1 MLDLPLSAREP
12 SRDEYSDALP
22 QEGRSVRPTDSGQIR
37 DHDGLLRWSS
47 GEYEDTLTAEQ
58 VAKITHQL
66 PSGGS
71 RGDDVSLKVGGDVE
85 DERHM
90 PRLRQLS
97 ARALEIGAFGT
108 NLGGRAN
115 HERGHKRG
123 RGRERTRLAR
133 RSLHGRQSGGGDS
146 LEAALLPTRSRSHP
160 VLPRQGKQPLQTRS
174 AFDLPANE
182 KNGREEDACR
192 KAVRGADLGERVRP
206 LVVGG
211 ETWVRGEADG
221 GSDDGEEHVILID
234 SPHQLFG
241 AHR

>member
-1 MLDLPLSAREP
+1 MLDLPLSAQEP
-12 SRDEYSDALP
+12 SRDEFSDALP
-22 QEGRSVRPTDSGQIR
+22 QEGRSVRPTDGGQIR

-58 VAKITHQL
+58 VAKITRQQL
-66 PSGGS
+66 AGGGS
-71 RGDDVSLKVGGDVE
+71 RDDDASLKLGGDVE
-85 DERHM
+85 DGRHM

-108 NLGGRAN
+108 NLGGRAT

-133 RSLHGRQSGGGDS
+133 RSQVSPHGRQSMENCGSS

-160 VLPRQGKQPLQTRS
+160 VLPRQGKQTLQSRS
-174 AFDLPANE
+174 AFDLPTNE

-192 KAVRGADLGERVRP
+192 KAVRSTDLGERVRP
-206 LVVGG
+206 LVVG
-211 ETWVRGEADG
+211 GEADG

-241 AHR
+241 THR